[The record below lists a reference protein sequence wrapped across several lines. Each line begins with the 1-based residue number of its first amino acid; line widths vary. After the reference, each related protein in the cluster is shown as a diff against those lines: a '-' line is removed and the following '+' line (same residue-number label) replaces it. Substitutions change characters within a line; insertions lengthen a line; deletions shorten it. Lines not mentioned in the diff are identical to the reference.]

1 MTISE
6 VIREVQRMI
15 GDSAGEIVSKE
26 FLLQCIN
33 EEAQRVAARYPNVVR
48 VSHTPAAESNVIEI
62 SDMIEVGSGM
72 KIMKVYVNGCQVDM
86 VAADDIERLIEN
98 ES

>member
-1 MTISE
+1 MTISQ

-15 GDSAGEIVSKE
+15 GDSAGEVVSKE

-33 EEAQRVAARYPNVVR
+33 EEAQRVSARYPNVVR
-48 VSHTPAAESNVIEI
+48 ISHTPAVESNVIEM
-62 SDMIEVGSGM
+62 SDILEAGSGM
-72 KIMKVYVNGCQVDM
+72 KVTKVYVNGCQVDM